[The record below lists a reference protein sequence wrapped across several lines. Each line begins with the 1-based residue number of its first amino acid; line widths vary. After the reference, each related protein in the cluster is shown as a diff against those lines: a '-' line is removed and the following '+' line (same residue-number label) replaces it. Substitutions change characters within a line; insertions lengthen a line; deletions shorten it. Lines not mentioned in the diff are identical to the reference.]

1 MKLTLNQLTRFD
13 KDKEGNPL
21 KTRDGRPYTRL
32 LIRAKEYGDK
42 PISGFDSIQTQGWR
56 EGDTVEVEVEQKGEY
71 LNFKLPNKQD
81 LIGKQLEEIN
91 GRLVKMNIGIQ
102 QILSHLQ
109 PKKEE
114 EIDYPAFE
122 GEPNFDSK
130 ENIPF

>member
-1 MKLTLNQLTRFD
+1 MTNLTLTSIQRYD

-21 KTRDGRPYTRL
+21 KTKDGRNYIRL
-32 LIRAKEYGDK
+32 VIRCKEYGDK
-42 PISGFDSIQTQGWR
+42 MLSGFDSIQTQGWR
-56 EGDTVEVEVEQKGEY
+56 EGDTIEAEVEQKGEY

-81 LIGKQLEEIN
+81 LIGKSLEEIN

-130 ENIPF
+130 EN